1 MAVDASPTTFDID
14 PELGLCACF
23 VSAPR
28 RHLIYIKVL
37 LESYEGV
44 GVARSE
50 DPFYDD
56 ERALLV
62 LLLVPD
68 FLDAAAGLIGHFET
82 AVGLR
87 RESVEPSRLDRLRA
101 DLLGELERD

>member
-1 MAVDASPTTFDID
+1 MAVDGSPSTFEID

-28 RHLIYIKVL
+28 RHLTYIKVL

-50 DPFYDD
+50 EPFFDG

-68 FLDAAAGLIGHFET
+68 FLDAAVGLIEHLES